1 MKCQKHK
8 IISTIFDAKIRV
20 KEKARNIIIKRNDL
34 SQNELFRYFK
44 LMQKNLCQR
53 ICSGEIEKLNKK
65 GKCQQFIKLIANEQK
80 INRQA
85 CVVLFKNNT
94 KIRKNHQNKRIR
106 SFEKALR
113 YYTRFRQQYQR
124 FGEQLNDFFLMLYI
138 RYSKTMS
145 IFYSNYQL
153 IKQSGISQ
161 QLKQTN
167 QIRNRNKQFL
177 YIYIFMSEG
186 QNNNSQEEQTQRG
199 FKHCEAFCNRLRR
212 DYPELYQQLVGLV
225 KDYKQNK
232 QSISHYYSEIKK
244 LFSDQPTVIENVNKL
259 FYHDA
264 RIKSYDTIQQLE
276 FIFKQDKQK
285 INLLEQ
291 TKNLILKGNLD
302 QQQQIDLISIQF
314 KDDLEAL
321 KEIQNIFKL
330 KKQKQKI
337 QVDWDDIK
345 IKRVKP
351 NPPTMEEIQSQQAY
365 YIQHFYNNAYQLQAS
380 REIKNEIIVLDK
392 LRLKCFSHFT
402 QESDFNQ
409 VFDEFVN
416 VIHLYTECIITQY
429 ELIDI
434 LSSNQWIDQEIIDEL
449 RIAIFTRAAAR
460 RQQTQLFK
468 PLKDTD
474 FKNAEHITGSY
485 VRMHPGYANI
495 MKEDPKLPN
504 VLNHLWVSVP
514 FGSED
519 YSFSIMRKNSFE
531 EQLFKIEDEMFEYD
545 VNINCYR
552 RTIKLLDQLKT
563 GNNQQA
569 IEQQIRKILQIKCL
583 QSVYKTN
590 SKDQEEVITLWQK
603 NPIKC
608 SHILRDRLYQK
619 CQELIQSRVI
629 ANQTWKITQKNNFS
643 RSLDHRSFYFKK
655 NEKQYTCV
663 QRFLKEPDEKYILI
677 QANNVIQ
684 TQYLNSLI
692 QLTTIKPL
700 SHEKNININD
710 IDQSTVFSLYISNQT
725 LLEETFEI
733 FKFYIEQSNL
743 NESEWILDF
752 FQKLYQGYF
761 NLELVDQKYNFSLL
775 RAELSVIEQYVTN
788 SSLSYIDQ
796 FNIEQEQI
804 KKSYMNN
811 NYSNS
816 NNRKD
821 SDDFE
826 ESDYELQRIKIL
838 KSPLINEQDVFPRN
852 QLQLSSNVQNKHKP
866 HGKIIYGTSGIY
878 LFIRYFYSLYQRIE
892 LAHQISQ
899 NFDQN
904 EKFEKL
910 NEKEKKR
917 IVDIRYMLFKHAL
930 FYQIKNKDFKYQDY
944 LSLLFGKQAFLF
956 YTIDKILSDCCKH
969 LASLLNDKL
978 TDSFFDF
985 LFTLKNNKYELDPTK
1000 TEEVQLSNLSF
1011 ALLDL
1016 QWENSQRVLFRFC
1029 LQADSLHIN
1038 YLPNWSVIQDK
1049 QKLNRISQFVKSY
1062 TTTFSN
1068 KIKGVFLQRN
1078 LRETRANTQNQ
1089 MEWTVFDSM
1098 RINNN
1103 FSDILI
1109 K

>member
-1 MKCQKHK
+1 
-8 IISTIFDAKIRV
+8 
-20 KEKARNIIIKRNDL
+20 
-34 SQNELFRYFK
+34 
-44 LMQKNLCQR
+44 
-53 ICSGEIEKLNKK
+53 
-65 GKCQQFIKLIANEQK
+65 
-80 INRQA
+80 
-85 CVVLFKNNT
+85 
-94 KIRKNHQNKRIR
+94 
-106 SFEKALR
+106 
-113 YYTRFRQQYQR
+113 
-124 FGEQLNDFFLMLYI
+124 
-138 RYSKTMS
+138 
-145 IFYSNYQL
+145 
-153 IKQSGISQ
+153 
-161 QLKQTN
+161 
-167 QIRNRNKQFL
+167 
-177 YIYIFMSEG
+177 MSEV
-186 QNNNSQEEQTQRG
+186 QNNNSYLEEEQIQRG
-199 FKHCEAFCNRLRR
+199 YKNCEAFCNRLRR
-212 DYPELYQQLVGLV
+212 DYPLLYQQLVELV

-232 QSISHYYSEIKK
+232 QSISHYYGEIKK
-244 LFSDQPTVIENVNKL
+244 LFSDQPTVIDNVNKL

-264 RIKSYDTIQQLE
+264 RIKSNDTIQQLE
-276 FIFKQDKQK
+276 CLFKQDKFR

-302 QQQQIDLISIQF
+302 QQQQLDLISIQF
-314 KDDLEAL
+314 KDDPEAL
-321 KEIQNIFKL
+321 KEIQNVFKL

-337 QVDWDDIK
+337 QVDWNEIK
-345 IKRVKP
+345 NKRVKP
-351 NPPTMEEIQSQQAY
+351 NPPTMEEIQSYQAY
-365 YIQHFYNNAYQLQAS
+365 YTQHFYNNAYQLQAS

-402 QESDFNQ
+402 SESDFNQ
-409 VFDEFVN
+409 FFDEFVN

-429 ELIDI
+429 ELMDI
-434 LSSNQWIDQEIIDEL
+434 LSSHLWIDQEIIDEL
-449 RIAIFTRAAAR
+449 RIAIFTRAPAR

-552 RTIKLLDQLKT
+552 RTIKLLEQLIA
-563 GNNQQA
+563 GNNSSA

-590 SKDQEEVITLWQK
+590 CKDQEEVITLWQK
-603 NPIKC
+603 NPIQC
-608 SHILRDRLYQK
+608 SPILRDRLNQK
-619 CQELIQSRVI
+619 CQELIKSREI
-629 ANQTWKITQKNNFS
+629 ANQTWKLTQKNNFS

-663 QRFLKEPDEKYILI
+663 SRFLKEPDEKYTLI
-677 QANNVIQ
+677 QTNNTIQ
-684 TQYLNSLI
+684 TEYLNSLI

-700 SHEKNININD
+700 SHGKYVNIND
-710 IDQSTVFSLYISNQT
+710 IDQSTVFSFYISSKT

-733 FKFYIEQSNL
+733 FKYYMEQSSQ
-743 NESEWILDF
+743 NESEWILDL
-752 FQKLYQGYF
+752 FQKLYQGF
-761 NLELVDQKYNFSLL
+761 FDLDLVDQNYNFSLL

-788 SSLSYIDQ
+788 SSFSYIDQ

-804 KKSYMNN
+804 KKSHINTNN
-811 NYSNS
+811 SIS
-816 NNRKD
+816 NNGKD

-838 KSPLINEQDVFPRN
+838 KSPLIDEQDVFPRN
-852 QLQLSSNVQNKHKP
+852 SLQLTTNFQSKYKP

-878 LFIRYFYSLYQRIE
+878 LFFRYFYSLYQRIE

-899 NFDQN
+899 NFEQN

-910 NEKEKKR
+910 NEKEKKK
-917 IVDIRYMLFKHAL
+917 IIEIRYKLFKHAL
-930 FYQIKNKDFKYQDY
+930 LYQIKNKDFKYQDY

-956 YTIDKILSDCCKH
+956 YTIDKMLSDCCKH
-969 LASLLNDKL
+969 LASLFNDKL

-985 LFTLKNNKYELDPTK
+985 LFKSNHNKYELDPTK
-1000 TEEVQLSNLSF
+1000 TEEVQLSNLSY

-1016 QWENSQRVLFRFC
+1016 QWEQAQRVIFRFC
-1029 LQADSLHIN
+1029 LQDDSLHVN

-1049 QKLNRISQFVKSY
+1049 QQLNRISQFVKSY
-1062 TTTFSN
+1062 TTTYSN
-1068 KIKGVFLQRN
+1068 RIKGVFLQRN
-1078 LRETRANTQNQ
+1078 LREKRANTQNQ
-1089 MEWTVFDSM
+1089 MEWTVFESM
-1098 RINNN
+1098 RIRNNL
-1103 FSDILI
+1103 SDILI

>member
-1 MKCQKHK
+1 
-8 IISTIFDAKIRV
+8 
-20 KEKARNIIIKRNDL
+20 
-34 SQNELFRYFK
+34 
-44 LMQKNLCQR
+44 
-53 ICSGEIEKLNKK
+53 
-65 GKCQQFIKLIANEQK
+65 
-80 INRQA
+80 
-85 CVVLFKNNT
+85 
-94 KIRKNHQNKRIR
+94 
-106 SFEKALR
+106 
-113 YYTRFRQQYQR
+113 
-124 FGEQLNDFFLMLYI
+124 
-138 RYSKTMS
+138 
-145 IFYSNYQL
+145 
-153 IKQSGISQ
+153 
-161 QLKQTN
+161 
-167 QIRNRNKQFL
+167 
-177 YIYIFMSEG
+177 MSEG
-186 QNNNSQEEQTQRG
+186 QNNNSYQEEEQIQRG
-199 FKHCEAFCNRLRR
+199 YKNCEAFCNSNINFFIFR
-212 DYPELYQQLVGLV
+212 QLVELV

-232 QSISHYYSEIKK
+232 QSISHYYGEIKK
-244 LFSDQPTVIENVNKL
+244 LFSDQPTVIDNVNRL

-264 RIKSYDTIQQLE
+264 RIKSNDTIQQLE
-276 FIFKQDKQK
+276 CLFKQDKQR

-302 QQQQIDLISIQF
+302 QQQQLDLISIQF
-314 KDDLEAL
+314 KDDPEAL
-321 KEIQNIFKL
+321 KEIQNVFKL

-337 QVDWDDIK
+337 QVDWNDIK
-345 IKRVKP
+345 NKRVKP
-351 NPPTMEEIQSQQAY
+351 NPPTMEEIQSYQAY
-365 YIQHFYNNAYQLQAS
+365 YTQHFYNNAYQLQAS

-402 QESDFNQ
+402 SESDFNQ
-409 VFDEFVN
+409 FFDEFVK
-416 VIHLYTECIITQY
+416 VINLYTECIITQY
-429 ELIDI
+429 ELMDI
-434 LSSNQWIDQEIIDEL
+434 LSSHMWIDQEIIDEL
-449 RIAIFTRAAAR
+449 RIAIFTRAPAR

-552 RTIKLLDQLKT
+552 RTIKLLDQLIA
-563 GNNQQA
+563 GNNSQA

-603 NPIKC
+603 NPILC
-608 SHILRDRLYQK
+608 SPILRDRLNQK
-619 CQELIQSRVI
+619 CQELIKSREI

-663 QRFLKEPDEKYILI
+663 SRFLKEPDEKYSLI
-677 QANNVIQ
+677 QTNNAIQ
-684 TQYLNSLI
+684 AEYLNSLV

-700 SHEKNININD
+700 SHGQYVNIND
-710 IDQSTVFSLYISNQT
+710 IDQSTVFSFYISSKT

-733 FKFYIEQSNL
+733 FKYYVEQSNQ
-743 NESEWILDF
+743 NESEWILDL
-752 FQKLYQGYF
+752 FQKIYQGYF
-761 NLELVDQKYNFSLL
+761 NLDLVDQNYNFSLL
-775 RAELSVIEQYVTN
+775 RAELSVIEQYVT
-788 SSLSYIDQ
+788 SSSFSYIDQ

-804 KKSYMNN
+804 KKSHINTNN
-811 NYSNS
+811 SIS
-816 NNRKD
+816 NNGKD

-838 KSPLINEQDVFPRN
+838 KSPLIDEQDVFPRN
-852 QLQLSSNVQNKHKP
+852 SLQLSTNFQSKYKP

-878 LFIRYFYSLYQRIE
+878 LFFRYFYSLYQRIE
-892 LAHQISQ
+892 LAQQISQ
-899 NFDQN
+899 NFEQN

-910 NEKEKKR
+910 DEKEKKK
-917 IVDIRYMLFKHAL
+917 IIELRYKLFKHAL
-930 FYQIKNKDFKYQDY
+930 LYQIKNKDFKYQDY

-956 YTIDKILSDCCKH
+956 YTIDKMLSDCCKH
-969 LASLLNDKL
+969 LASLVNDKL

-985 LFTLKNNKYELDPTK
+985 LFKSNHNKYELDPTK
-1000 TEEVQLSNLSF
+1000 TEEVQLSNLSY

-1016 QWENSQRVLFRFC
+1016 QLEQAQRVLFRFC
-1029 LQADSLHIN
+1029 LQDDSLHVN

-1049 QKLNRISQFVKSY
+1049 QQLNRISQFVKSY
-1062 TTTFSN
+1062 TTTYSN
-1068 KIKGVFLQRN
+1068 RIKGVFLQRN

-1089 MEWTVFDSM
+1089 IEWTVFESM
-1098 RINNN
+1098 RIRNNL
-1103 FSDILI
+1103 SDILI

>member
-1 MKCQKHK
+1 
-8 IISTIFDAKIRV
+8 
-20 KEKARNIIIKRNDL
+20 
-34 SQNELFRYFK
+34 
-44 LMQKNLCQR
+44 
-53 ICSGEIEKLNKK
+53 
-65 GKCQQFIKLIANEQK
+65 
-80 INRQA
+80 
-85 CVVLFKNNT
+85 
-94 KIRKNHQNKRIR
+94 
-106 SFEKALR
+106 
-113 YYTRFRQQYQR
+113 
-124 FGEQLNDFFLMLYI
+124 
-138 RYSKTMS
+138 
-145 IFYSNYQL
+145 
-153 IKQSGISQ
+153 
-161 QLKQTN
+161 
-167 QIRNRNKQFL
+167 
-177 YIYIFMSEG
+177 MSEG
-186 QNNNSQEEQTQRG
+186 QNNNSYLEEEQTQRG
-199 FKHCEAFCNRLRR
+199 LKNCEAFCNRLRR
-212 DYPELYQQLVGLV
+212 DYPSLYQQLVVLL
-225 KDYKQNK
+225 KDYKQNR
-232 QSISHYYSEIKK
+232 QNISLYYSEIKK
-244 LFSDQPTVIENVNKL
+244 LFSDQPAVIENLNKL

-264 RIKSYDTIQQLE
+264 RIKSNDAIQQLE
-276 FIFKQDKQK
+276 SIFRQDKNR

-302 QQQQIDLISIQF
+302 QQQQLDLISIQF
-314 KDDLEAL
+314 KDDPEAL
-321 KEIQNIFKL
+321 KEIQNAFKL

-345 IKRVKP
+345 TKRVKP
-351 NPPTMEEIQSQQAY
+351 NPPTMEEIQSYQAY
-365 YIQHFYNNAYQLQAS
+365 YTQYFYNNAYQLQVS

-409 VFDEFVN
+409 FFYEFVN

-429 ELIDI
+429 ELMDI
-434 LSSNQWIDQEIIDEL
+434 LSSHTWIDQEIIDEL
-449 RIAIFTRAAAR
+449 RIAIFTRAPAR

-552 RTIKLLDQLKT
+552 RTIKLLDQLIA

-603 NPIKC
+603 NPVGC
-608 SHILRDRLYQK
+608 SPILRDRLNQK
-619 CQELIQSRVI
+619 CQELIKSREI

-655 NEKQYTCV
+655 NEKQYTCAS
-663 QRFLKEPDEKYILI
+663 RFLKEPDEKFTLI
-677 QANNVIQ
+677 QANTAIQ
-684 TQYLNSLI
+684 AEYLNSLI

-700 SHEKNININD
+700 SYGKLVNINE
-710 IDQSTVFSLYISNQT
+710 IDQTTVFSLYISNKT

-733 FKFYIEQSNL
+733 FKYYVEQSNL
-743 NESEWILDF
+743 NESEWILDL
-752 FQKLYQGYF
+752 FQKLCQGYF
-761 NLELVDQKYNFSLL
+761 NLELVDQNYNFSLL
-775 RAELSVIEQYVTN
+775 RGDLSTIEQYVTN
-788 SSLSYIDQ
+788 SSFSYIDQ
-796 FNIEQEQI
+796 FNIEQEQT
-804 KKSYMNN
+804 KKSHLNN
-811 NYSNS
+811 NNSNS

-826 ESDYELQRIKIL
+826 ESDYELQRIKTL
-838 KSPLINEQDVFPRN
+838 KSPLIDEEDVFPRN
-852 QLQLSSNVQNKHKP
+852 QLQLLSNTKSNFKP
-866 HGKIIYGTSGIY
+866 QGKIIYGTSGIY
-878 LFIRYFYSLYQRIE
+878 LFFRYFYSLYQRIE

-899 NFDQN
+899 NFEQN

-910 NEKEKKR
+910 NEKEKKK
-917 IVDIRYMLFKHAL
+917 IIEIRYKLFKHAL
-930 FYQIKNKDFKYQDY
+930 LYSIKNKDFKYQDY

-956 YTIDKILSDCCKH
+956 YTIDKMLSDCCKH

-985 LFTLKNNKYELDPTK
+985 LFKSNNDKYELDPTK

-1016 QWENSQRVLFRFC
+1016 QWEQAQRVLFRFC
-1029 LQADSLHIN
+1029 LQDDSLHIN
-1038 YLPNWSVIQDK
+1038 YLPNWSSIQDK
-1049 QKLNRISQFVKSY
+1049 QQLNRISQFVKSY
-1062 TTTFSN
+1062 TTTYSN
-1068 KIKGVFLQRN
+1068 RIKGVFLQRN
-1078 LRETRANTQNQ
+1078 LRDARASTQNQ
-1089 MEWTVFDSM
+1089 MEWTVFDQM
-1098 RINNN
+1098 RIKNNL
-1103 FSDILI
+1103 SDILI